1 MKLIKQSVINT
12 FKRVGIDYELYDN
25 EIKAYEVRNRF
36 GGGSC
41 TTTQLIAFL
50 IGWVYNTNNDYE
62 MGIRKVNISDFD
74 RIRYFIL
81 EQDSNAYSTCID

>member
-1 MKLIKQSVINT
+1 MKPIRQPVINT
-12 FKRVGIDYELYDN
+12 FERVGIDYKDLVDETN
-25 EIKAYEVRNRF
+25 EIEVFNRF

-41 TTTQLIAFL
+41 KTTPLIAFL
-50 IGWVYNTNNDYE
+50 VNWVYKTNDDYE
-62 MGIRKVNISDFD
+62 RGIRKVKVADFD